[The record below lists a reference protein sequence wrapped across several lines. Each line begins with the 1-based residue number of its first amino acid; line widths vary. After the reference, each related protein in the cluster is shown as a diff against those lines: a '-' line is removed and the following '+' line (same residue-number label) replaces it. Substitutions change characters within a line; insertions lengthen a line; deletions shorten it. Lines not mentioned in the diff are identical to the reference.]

1 MATCGVY
8 NGFKTRKKKEFASFT
23 RQNTMSSITSSEIP
37 LIVQTSNQNAPD
49 YVTIINPD
57 GSISYEPNVHY
68 QQPTIIRR
76 SYAKVNRQ
84 RYRYNLEQVN
94 SIKIALFFLHILF
107 HH

>member
-1 MATCGVY
+1 
-8 NGFKTRKKKEFASFT
+8 
-23 RQNTMSSITSSEIP
+23 MSSITSTEIP
-37 LIVQTSNQNAPD
+37 LIIQRSNQSVPD

-68 QQPTIIRR
+68 QKPTIIRR

-84 RYRYNLEQVN
+84 RYRYALEQVH